1 MGIEYLASVFNTI
14 LRQTAP
20 ILLVAL
26 CAGVCSKV
34 KVFNIAL
41 EGTLLT
47 SAFFAFLTQYFL
59 RNILLSVL
67 VAMGVAMLLTFIM
80 SFFIVKLNGQ
90 PMIVGMAINTFSLGF
105 TTFMLSMIFDTKGTV
120 TITGENA
127 GLPKIALPVIKDIP
141 VLSTMFTNLTAIDYA
156 AFLLAIVM
164 YIIMYKTVI
173 GFRLRAIGINQS
185 AASSLGI
192 NVARKP
198 DHRHD
203 ALRRDDWPGRLPALA
218 RLGDAVHPEHLLRAR
233 LRRAR
238 GEQPLP
244 GASDRR
250 AALQFAVRLYAGAR
264 ARAAEHGDQAAAAGV
279 HPLYRDDR
287 RDGGVQRHCPPPR
300 EGCEAVI
307 FPDAFPRSL
316 CGRGNF
322 AYGKDRRGAT
332 EE

>member
-67 VAMGVAMLLTFIM
+67 VAMGVAMLLTLIM
-80 SFFIVKLNGQ
+80 SFFTVKLNGQ

-192 NVARKP
+192 NVARNQIIATTLSGAMIGLAGCLLSLGSVTLFIQNISSA
-198 DHRHD
+198 RGYV
-203 ALRRDDWPGRLPALA
+203 ALAANNLCQGHPIGALLSSLLFGFTQALA
-218 RLGDAVHPEHLLRAR
+218 RVLQNTAIKQQLLECIPYIATIAAMAVYNAIAR
-233 LRRAR
+233 RRAK
-238 GEQPLP
+238 
-244 GASDRR
+244 
-250 AALQFAVRLYAGAR
+250 AAKL
-264 ARAAEHGDQAAAAGV
+264 
-279 HPLYRDDR
+279 
-287 RDGGVQRHCPPPR
+287 
-300 EGCEAVI
+300 
-307 FPDAFPRSL
+307 
-316 CGRGNF
+316 
-322 AYGKDRRGAT
+322 
-332 EE
+332 

>member
-192 NVARKP
+192 NVARNQIIATTLSGAMIGLAGCLLSLGSVTLFIQNISSA
-198 DHRHD
+198 RGYV
-203 ALRRDDWPGRLPALA
+203 ALAANNLCQGHPIGALLTSLLFGFTQALA
-218 RLGDAVHPEHLLRAR
+218 RVLQNTAIKQQLLECIPYIATIAAMAVYNAIAR
-233 LRRAR
+233 RRAK
-238 GEQPLP
+238 
-244 GASDRR
+244 
-250 AALQFAVRLYAGAR
+250 AAKL
-264 ARAAEHGDQAAAAGV
+264 
-279 HPLYRDDR
+279 
-287 RDGGVQRHCPPPR
+287 
-300 EGCEAVI
+300 
-307 FPDAFPRSL
+307 
-316 CGRGNF
+316 
-322 AYGKDRRGAT
+322 
-332 EE
+332 

>member
-1 MGIEYLASVFNTI
+1 MTASIEYLASIFPSI
-14 LRQTAP
+14 IRQTTP

-192 NVARKP
+192 NVARNQIIATTLSGAMIGLAGCLLSLGSVTLFIQNISSA
-198 DHRHD
+198 RGYV
-203 ALRRDDWPGRLPALA
+203 ALAANNLCQGHPIGALLSSLLFGFTQALA
-218 RLGDAVHPEHLLRAR
+218 RVLQNTAIKQQLLECIPYIATIAAMAVYNAIAR
-233 LRRAR
+233 RRAK
-238 GEQPLP
+238 
-244 GASDRR
+244 
-250 AALQFAVRLYAGAR
+250 AAKL
-264 ARAAEHGDQAAAAGV
+264 
-279 HPLYRDDR
+279 
-287 RDGGVQRHCPPPR
+287 
-300 EGCEAVI
+300 
-307 FPDAFPRSL
+307 
-316 CGRGNF
+316 
-322 AYGKDRRGAT
+322 
-332 EE
+332 

>member
-156 AFLLAIVM
+156 ASLLAIVM

-192 NVARKP
+192 NVARNQIIATTLSGAMIGLAGCLLSLGSVTLFIQNISSA
-198 DHRHD
+198 RGYV
-203 ALRRDDWPGRLPALA
+203 ALAANNLCQGHPIGALLSSLLFGFTQALA
-218 RLGDAVHPEHLLRAR
+218 RVLQNTAIKQQLLECIPYIATIAAMAVYNAIAR
-233 LRRAR
+233 RRAK
-238 GEQPLP
+238 
-244 GASDRR
+244 
-250 AALQFAVRLYAGAR
+250 AAKL
-264 ARAAEHGDQAAAAGV
+264 
-279 HPLYRDDR
+279 
-287 RDGGVQRHCPPPR
+287 
-300 EGCEAVI
+300 
-307 FPDAFPRSL
+307 
-316 CGRGNF
+316 
-322 AYGKDRRGAT
+322 
-332 EE
+332 